1 MNAARRQA
9 HWDLRAAGN
18 FIGGGTGC
26 GLVLACALAVLL
38 GAPLPRLALALGAVC
53 IAAGLTLVWLEIGK
67 PWRALHV
74 FFHPQTSWM
83 TREGILAG
91 PLLAAC
97 ALAWWFGQPWWLVL
111 AAPLAA
117 GFLYSQARILR
128 AARAIPAWSNPS
140 LVPLIIATGLA
151 EGLGAFVALSAL
163 AAWAGDTA
171 GAASL
176 PLVLVALAA
185 LAAGAAR
192 EALRGRYRRALQ
204 TARAPQA
211 TLAWFGRAEVR
222 VLQALRVAS
231 IALLAVGLA
240 LGLALGLSGPGRWAL
255 GALALG
261 GLLAVAGGWGFK
273 VVLITRAAYT
283 RGAAIPHT
291 PTRGRS
297 QARSVVV

>member
-1 MNAARRQA
+1 MRGVEPELQPF
-9 HWDLRAAGN
+9 WDERAAGN

-38 GAPLPRLALALGAVC
+38 GAPLPRLALALAALC
-53 IAAGLTLVWLEIGK
+53 IAGGLTLVWLEIGK

-97 ALAWWFGQPWWLVL
+97 ALAWWFGQPLWLAL

-128 AARAIPAWSNPS
+128 AARAIPAWSNPT
-140 LVPLIIATGLA
+140 LVALIIATGLA

-163 AAWAGDTA
+163 SALAAPATPAGDMVV
-171 GAASL
+171 AASL
-176 PLVLVALAA
+176 PLVLAA
-185 LAAGAAR
+185 LVAGVVR

-204 TARAPQA
+204 TTRAPQP
-211 TLAWFGRAEVR
+211 TLAWFGRTEVR
-222 VLQALRVAS
+222 ALQALRVAS
-231 IALLAVGLA
+231 IALLAVGLT
-240 LGLALGLSGPGRWAL
+240 GPGWWAL
-255 GALALG
+255 PALALG

-297 QARSVVV
+297 QSRSVVL

>member
-1 MNAARRQA
+1 MKQMNAARRQA

-97 ALAWWFGQPWWLVL
+97 ALAWWFGQPLWLAG

-151 EGLGAFVALSAL
+151 EGLGAYVALSAL
-163 AAWAGDTA
+163 AALATSAGDTA
-171 GAASL
+171 DAASL
-176 PLVLVALAA
+176 PLVLAA
-185 LAAGAAR
+185 LAAGVAR
-192 EALRGRYRRALQ
+192 EGLRGRYRRALH
-204 TARAPQA
+204 TARAPQP
-211 TLAWFGRAEVR
+211 TLAWFDRTEVR
-222 VLQALRVAS
+222 VLQALRVVS
-231 IALLAVGLA
+231 TGLLA
-240 LGLALGLSGPGRWAL
+240 LGLAVPDGWAL
-255 GALALG
+255 AALALG

-283 RGAAIPHT
+283 RGAAITHT